1 MQKEI
6 IKTDQVAAPAGAYS
20 HAVRAGNLLFLA
32 GQVARDKEGR
42 TVGLGDAAA
51 QADQV
56 MKNIGALLEAAGATF
71 DNIVKLNVFLT
82 DMRYSPAVGQVRRR
96 YMREPF
102 PASTS
107 VQVVALADPELLLEI
122 EAIAVL

>member
-32 GQVARDKEGR
+32 GQVARDKEGH

-71 DNIVKLNVFLT
+71 ENIVKLNVFLT

>member
-32 GQVARDKEGR
+32 GQVARDKEGHI
-42 TVGLGDAAA
+42 VGLGDAAA

-71 DNIVKLNVFLT
+71 ENIVKLNVFLT

>member
-42 TVGLGDAAA
+42 AVGLGDAAA

>member
-1 MQKEI
+1 LQKEI
-6 IKTDQVAAPAGAYS
+6 IKTDKVAPPAGAYN

-51 QADQV
+51 QADQI

-71 DNIVKLNVFLT
+71 DNIVKLNVFTT